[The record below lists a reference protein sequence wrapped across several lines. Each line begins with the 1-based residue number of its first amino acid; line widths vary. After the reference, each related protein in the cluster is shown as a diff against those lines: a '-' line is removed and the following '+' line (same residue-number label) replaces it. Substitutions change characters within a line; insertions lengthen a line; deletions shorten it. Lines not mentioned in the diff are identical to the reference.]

1 MRWWSAVGDAF
12 MAEQARQF
20 LIQELRRRWDET
32 LVRLNTL
39 LGPACPGC
47 GRKAGRPETDRSP
60 IWQCAACSVRYL
72 PSALVR
78 TGAKNNR

>member
-1 MRWWSAVGDAF
+1 
-12 MAEQARQF
+12 MAERTKQF
-20 LIQELRRRWDET
+20 LIEELRRRWDEA

-39 LGPACPGC
+39 LAPPCPGC

-60 IWQCAACSVRYL
+60 IWQCAACGVRYL

-78 TGAKNNR
+78 TGAKDPR